1 MKAYSATLPASMSA
15 SQRQSRASSRPSLPR
30 PEAPHVA
37 SHSLPSAPAFSPSP
51 AVIVHGLGKCYH
63 LYSQPRDRLRQWLWG
78 WRRPYFREHW
88 ALRDV
93 SLTIYRG
100 ETVGI
105 IGPNG
110 SGKSTLLQILAGTVT
125 PTTGEAHLSGQVT
138 GLLEL
143 GAGFHP
149 DFTGWENVEL
159 YATILGVSA
168 NALAERREAIA
179 AFSELGEAL
188 SRPLRT
194 YSSGMLV
201 RLAFSVASSLD
212 PDILLVDEALAVGDL
227 RFQMRCLSR
236 LHELR
241 QQGVTILL
249 VTHDLEL
256 CKRWCDR
263 LYVLEQGRLIRS
275 GSPAEVADWY
285 FARMVGSPALAQ
297 ANGECSS
304 SRLMPQ
310 TQTDH
315 FLPVNVPASTA
326 CIAES
331 SRHRHG
337 DGGASLMAVGLE
349 DAAGRQVVRA
359 NLGKH
364 YQLRL
369 LLAFHVDA
377 PTPVVGFYV
386 KDRCGTEVIGMN
398 THAAKTPLPAARAGD
413 RFEVTF
419 AFPIRL
425 RPGVYSVSAA
435 IAHDYQQPRYF
446 DWLDQAVVFEVH
458 DPEPGRVTFGLIQEH
473 ITVRVSRSR

>member
-1 MKAYSATLPASMSA
+1 MNAQSATFPASTTA
-15 SQRQSRASSRPSLPR
+15 TQRARRASGRPNPAR
-30 PEAPHVA
+30 PEAPLVA
-37 SHSLPSAPAFSPSP
+37 SDLLMTTPAAPSSL
-51 AVIVHGLGKCYH
+51 AVVVQGLGKCYY

-88 ALRDV
+88 ALQDV
-93 SLTIYRG
+93 SLTVYRG

-125 PTTGEAHLSGQVT
+125 PTTGEARLYGQVT

-168 NALAERREAIA
+168 TALAERREAIA

-201 RLAFSVASSLD
+201 RLAFSVASNLD

-227 RFQMRCLSR
+227 RFQMRCLAR
-236 LHELR
+236 LQELR
-241 QQGVTILL
+241 QRGVTILL

-263 LYVLEQGRLIRS
+263 LFVLEQGRLIRR
-275 GSPAEVADWY
+275 GSPAELADWY
-285 FARMVGSPALAQ
+285 FARMVGSPSRGQSKLDLASSGAVPHREQALTADVQ
-297 ANGECSS
+297 ASS
-304 SRLMPQ
+304 A
-310 TQTDH
+310 
-315 FLPVNVPASTA
+315 NVAA
-326 CIAES
+326 AD
-331 SRHRHG
+331 RHRHG
-337 DGGASLMAVGLE
+337 DGGAIIIAAVLE
-349 DAAGRQVVRA
+349 DAAGQPVTRV
-359 NLGKH
+359 NLGER

-369 LLAFHVDA
+369 LLAFQVDA

-398 THAAKTPLPAARAGD
+398 THAAKTPLPDARAGD
-413 RFEVTF
+413 RFEVIF
-419 AFPIRL
+419 AFPVRL
-425 RPGVYSVSAA
+425 RPGMYSISAA
-435 IAHDYQQPRYF
+435 IAHDPQQPRYF
-446 DWLDQAVVFEVH
+446 DWLDQAIVFEVH
-458 DPEPGRVTFGLIQEH
+458 DPQADRVTFGLFHEH
-473 ITVRVSRSR
+473 ITVRVSRPR